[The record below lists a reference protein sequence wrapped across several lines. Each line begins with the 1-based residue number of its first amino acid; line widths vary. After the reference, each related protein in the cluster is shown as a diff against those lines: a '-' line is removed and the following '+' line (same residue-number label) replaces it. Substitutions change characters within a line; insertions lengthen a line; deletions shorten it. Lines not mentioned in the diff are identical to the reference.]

1 MGCDRLAEFHG
12 LNIDAGTQ
20 ASAGTQNWRAV
31 ETTWHPNGA
40 ETADRSLQSLTRSRN
55 SSLVSINSSVRNG
68 GHAVPN
74 TYTDGVGSGKCR
86 SIPLTQSIPRIWS
99 IPNSMDRPVRR
110 EMSGPED
117 RQTLA
122 ARAVLE

>member
-74 TYTDGVGSGKCR
+74 TYTDGVGSGKA
-86 SIPLTQSIPRIWS
+86 
-99 IPNSMDRPVRR
+99 PVDPAYPVDPAHLVD
-110 EMSGPED
+110 PE
-117 RQTLA
+117 QHGQ
-122 ARAVLE
+122 ARAS